1 MYKLIVVDDEELER
15 QAIRFIVDRYCP
27 EISVVGE
34 ASDGALALQVAAQV
48 QPDIVLMDIRMPEMT
63 GLDAAKHMRAIVPE
77 AKIIFLTASGNS
89 NYVKD
94 AANLGA
100 ADYMLE
106 PVRPDKLVRS
116 LHCITHSKL
125 AEELTISAN
134 KFDIA
139 GSIELLG
146 KVAPLG

>member
-1 MYKLIVVDDEELER
+1 LQVYKLIVVDDEELER
-15 QAIRFIVDRYCP
+15 QAIRFIVDRNCP

-63 GLDAAKHMRAIVPE
+63 GLDAAKYMRTIVPK

-89 NYVKD
+89 SHEKD
-94 AANLGA
+94 AAQLGA
-100 ADYMLE
+100 VDYMLK

-116 LHCITHSKL
+116 LHCITHS
-125 AEELTISAN
+125 
-134 KFDIA
+134 
-139 GSIELLG
+139 
-146 KVAPLG
+146 